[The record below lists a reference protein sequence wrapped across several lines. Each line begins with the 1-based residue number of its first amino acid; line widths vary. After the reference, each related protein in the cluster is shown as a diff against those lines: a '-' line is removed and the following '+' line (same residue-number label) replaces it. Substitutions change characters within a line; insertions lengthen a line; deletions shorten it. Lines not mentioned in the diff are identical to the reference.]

1 MEELVATQPPRSCAM
16 PRSPWPGERVF
27 YCTRRSRSLA
37 FCVIANRS
45 PTLSEELENAPG
57 PETLSGQ
64 LPRRAVM
71 RVIARVGELV
81 GWRLPVV
88 HGMAL
93 VYAVS
98 HGYALLEQPTPLAAS
113 EP

>member
-1 MEELVATQPPRSCAM
+1 MRDAPL
-16 PRSPWPGERVF
+16 
-27 YCTRRSRSLA
+27 SLA
-37 FCVIANRS
+37 RGAGFLLHEAEPLLRFLRDRQS
-45 PTLSEELENAPG
+45 LADPSEELEHAPG

-71 RVIARVGELV
+71 RVIAGIGELV
-81 GWRLPVV
+81 GWRLPLV

-98 HGYALLEQPTPLAAS
+98 HGYALLEQPTPEAAS